1 MIPEFNNEYEYG
13 DEIEI
18 IPQPSFTHKMWI
30 EEERVKNYIYDDLEA
45 LRQMIYKCI
54 NTERGVYPIYPS
66 FGVKKEDLFGKR
78 KEYAYIVLTRRITDA
93 LVLDDRIED
102 VFDFSYVSEW
112 SKEDNLGM
120 KFKVKTIFDEKT
132 IDIEEVIR
140 IG

>member
-30 EEERVKNYIYDDLEA
+30 NEERVKNYIYDDLEA

-54 NTERGVYPIYPS
+54 NT
-66 FGVKKEDLFGKR
+66 LFGKR
-78 KEYAYIVLTRRITDA
+78 KEYAYIVLTRRITDS
-93 LVLDDRIED
+93 LMLDDRIED

-120 KFKVKTIFDEKT
+120 KFKVKTIFDKKA